1 MAFRTDGWRPLEL
14 EAVKFYSRTPL
25 TILEASCHLGQVR
38 RDKASRNES
47 HSMSESVRF
56 GQDVRKA
63 FKTHLGEVARRQAG
77 ALDILGG
84 GDADARAPY
93 IDVGSTGRISRVYF
107 KTEKDRQRA
116 LPHRCLNGSS
126 LFLDSVVLL
135 FPFWDLRFQ
144 TIYDTI

>member
-1 MAFRTDGWRPLEL
+1 VSRL
-14 EAVKFYSRTPL
+14 EAVKFYSSSPL

-77 ALDILGG
+77 PLDVLGG
-84 GDADARAPY
+84 GGGGGDE
-93 IDVGSTGRISRVYF
+93 STLYGCRDG
-107 KTEKDRQRA
+107 TH
-116 LPHRCLNGSS
+116 LPCV
-126 LFLDSVVLL
+126 F
-135 FPFWDLRFQ
+135 
-144 TIYDTI
+144 

>member
-1 MAFRTDGWRPLEL
+1 MAFRTDGWRPLEVTNP
-14 EAVKFYSRTPL
+14 VKFYSSSPL

-77 ALDILGG
+77 PLDVLGG
-84 GDADARAPY
+84 GGGGGDE
-93 IDVGSTGRISRVYF
+93 STLYGCRDG
-107 KTEKDRQRA
+107 TH
-116 LPHRCLNGSS
+116 LPCV
-126 LFLDSVVLL
+126 F
-135 FPFWDLRFQ
+135 
-144 TIYDTI
+144 